1 MIDDDEEI
9 LHFLLGLE
17 LEAKNEIGS
26 CSWRELFM
34 YGGTLYVRNV
44 LSPPRASKFDDGV
57 YCKNPINLY

>member
-34 YGGTLYVRNV
+34 YGGTLYV
-44 LSPPRASKFDDGV
+44 LSPRASKFDDGV